1 VLLAI
6 VGGWEAYVQLSGID
20 EFILPA
26 PSAIAAAIDDDAGLL
41 WSNFAVNR
49 RGDRAGHR
57 GGARARPCL
66 LGRDPLLRLA
76 APRAVPAAR
85 RLTDGADPAGRPA
98 ARGLVW
104 LRPDAEDRDRRTR
117 LLLFP
122 LEIYV
127 PAAKRRWGYYVLP
140 ILHRERI
147 VARADAAVDREAG
160 VLHVNALYREPG
172 VKRTPAL
179 KRAIADALQRLAA
192 WRGSVWPGGTGHA
205 GSPMTRPPRYD
216 VKIPVPARHH
226 RPAAFRR
233 VRTF

>member
-1 VLLAI
+1 MIAALVLLAI

-192 WRGSVWPGGTGHA
+192 WRGVGLAPEGPG
-205 GSPMTRPPRYD
+205 MLDLR
-216 VKIPVPARHH
+216 
-226 RPAAFRR
+226 
-233 VRTF
+233 